1 VLQNNFAQLG
11 NKFVLGIWPFY
22 ALAVAGVFVL
32 RRKRPELPRPYRVW
46 GYPFVPILF
55 LLASVGMIA
64 NALWTDPVGTGVTLL
79 IILAGVPLYYLWR
92 LAGGRA

>member
-1 VLQNNFAQLG
+1 
-11 NKFVLGIWPFY
+11 
-22 ALAVAGVFVL
+22 
-32 RRKRPELPRPYRVW
+32 
-46 GYPFVPILF
+46 
-55 LLASVGMIA
+55 MIA